1 MKEDNAIRHGKFS
14 ITPSKELHGELRL
27 AGEGTQLSLHDTE
40 EIQTISIPDNCITGI
55 LHDRTRVTLMKC
67 VTINRSN
74 SVSVNG
80 ERYYSA
86 NLFPHF
92 VVEGNQHIA
101 PNEGIIREISFV
113 IEDATTLFYDFDAFS
128 SLLDAAPY
136 IDQLVSAQSKKVNRA
151 ILTGPQPI
159 ISYFTGKHDIIEIDT
174 VLGKFRA
181 KHNPLFDLGDLGGPR
196 GVRINN
202 IISVSLET
210 ENRIAFNEAMNRAF
224 KLLRFLEVI
233 IGRPQKV
240 QDLLMYA
247 GNRERPEPLKVH
259 MSYSPALTANSTLDS
274 LSPQPADL
282 LLDPINRPEEFAR
295 VMRAW
300 LEKDEARRDAR
311 SQFYRSFAQQRSYSL
326 ERLIGAAN
334 MFDIL
339 PIGAVPKDVK
349 VSEDLKVARQHCK
362 KIFKALPNSYERE
375 RVLVELK
382 KIGMATLKHKTKHRA
397 GYIIDAI
404 GERFPDLV
412 LVLDE
417 AVNCRNHY
425 VHGSV
430 FNIDY
435 NQNFN
440 VVIFF
445 TDTLEFVFAASE
457 LVEAGWNIRIF
468 IEKGTT
474 MSHPFGAY
482 RVNYLGNLRELKLL
496 LRKSVTPAGDPS

>member
-1 MKEDNAIRHGKFS
+1 MKDDNVIRHGKFS

-27 AGEGTQLSLHDTE
+27 SGEETQLCLHDSE
-40 EIQTISIPDNCITGI
+40 EIQAILTNDNCITGI

-74 SVSVNG
+74 SGSGNG
-80 ERYYSA
+80 ERFYSA
-86 NLFPHF
+86 TVFPHF
-92 VVEGNQHIA
+92 VVEGQQHIV
-101 PNEGIIREISFV
+101 PNEKVIREISFV
-113 IEDATTLFYDFDAFS
+113 IEDATSLFYDFDAFS
-128 SLLDAAPY
+128 SLLDATPY
-136 IDQLVSAQSKKVNRA
+136 IDQLVAAQSKKVNRA
-151 ILTGPQPI
+151 IQTGPQPI
-159 ISYFTGKHDIIEIDT
+159 ISYFTGKRDIIEIDT

-181 KHNPLFDLGDLGGPR
+181 KHNPNFRLGDLGGPR

-202 IISVSLET
+202 TISVSLET
-210 ENRIAFNEAMNRAF
+210 EKHIAFHESMGRAF

-233 IGRPQKV
+233 IGRPQNV
-240 QDLLMYA
+240 QDLLVYP
-247 GNRERPEPLKVH
+247 GNHERPEPLKVH
-259 MSYSPALTANSTLDS
+259 MSYSPSLTANSTLDS

-282 LLDPINRPEEFAR
+282 LLDPINRPEEFAH

-300 LEKDEARRDAR
+300 LEKDDARRDAR
-311 SQFYRSFAQQRSYSL
+311 SRFDRSFAQQRRYSV

-339 PIGAVPKDVK
+339 PMGAVPKDVR
-349 VSEDLKVARQHCK
+349 VSEDLKEATQHCK
-362 KIFKALPNSYERE
+362 KAFKALPNSYERE

-382 KIGMATLKHKTKHRA
+382 KIGKATLKHKTKHRA
-397 GYIIDAI
+397 GYITDAI

-425 VHGSV
+425 VHGSDS
-430 FNIDY
+430 NIDY

-440 VVIFF
+440 VVVFF

-457 LVEAGWNIRIF
+457 LVESGWDIRVF

-474 MSHPFGAY
+474 MSHPFGSY
-482 RVNYLGNLRELKLL
+482 RINYSRNLRELKLL
-496 LRKSVTPAGDPS
+496 LGKPVTPAADSS